1 MLTRDE
7 WHDADSQLAPTQQ
20 ARAFA
25 VWVAGQ
31 GTLAGTSRRGSQI
44 VIAHS
49 GHFIQVDQPGA
60 VIDAVTRVVQQIRQ
74 PPRAGEDTGNMQKS
88 K

>member
-1 MLTRDE
+1 
-7 WHDADSQLAPTQQ
+7 
-20 ARAFA
+20 
-25 VWVAGQ
+25 
-31 GTLAGTSRRGSQI
+31 